1 MDRQSTLKSISEILK
16 ETIREDVYRG
26 VDSSAAYYLDKAKR
40 EIMTQYGFSRNYGLI
55 KRWTKDD
62 AIKFCD
68 EVSEE
73 LVEII
78 NGYLH
83 NYKTKRLAK
92 EIKATSAQAVIK
104 AAMQEAG
111 LKHQFIAQTY
121 RAKILYPI
129 CKNRCLSFYITYSKL
144 NEQLPQ
150 VIQSL
155 KMIEEGMNGLGKN
168 PTINREYNINWI

>member
-1 MDRQSTLKSISEILK
+1 MDKQATVKAISAILK
-16 ETIREDVYRG
+16 ESIREDINTG
-26 VDSSAAYYLDKAKR
+26 VDSPASYYLDKAKR
-40 EIMTQYGFSRNYGLI
+40 EVMSRFVFTRNRGLL
-55 KRWTKDD
+55 KRWTNAD
-62 AIKFCD
+62 AKKFCE
-68 EVSEE
+68 EVCEE
-73 LVEII
+73 LVDII

-83 NYKTKRLAK
+83 DYKNKRLAK

-111 LKHQFIAQTY
+111 LKHQFVAQTY

-144 NEQLPQ
+144 HEQLPH
-150 VIQSL
+150 VILSL
-155 KMIEEGMNGLGKN
+155 KMIEEGMKGLGKN